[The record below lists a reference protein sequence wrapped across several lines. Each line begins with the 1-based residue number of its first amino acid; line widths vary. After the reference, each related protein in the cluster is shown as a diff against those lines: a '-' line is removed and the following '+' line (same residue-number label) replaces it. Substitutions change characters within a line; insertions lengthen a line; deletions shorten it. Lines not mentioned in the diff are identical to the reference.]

1 MWFLGRKW
9 FKGRRMRASDVE
21 LVVDLVLGESEPVRL
36 LRERIRH
43 LATFDAPGNPNV
55 PTLLLQGQ
63 TGTGKGL
70 VAHTIHTLGPR
81 AGARFVDVNCAA
93 IPESMLEA
101 ELFGFEAGA
110 FTDAKRAK
118 PGLFESASGGVLFL
132 DEIDSLPLS
141 LQGKILGAI
150 EDKQVR
156 RLGSLDARRIDVK
169 LIAATQQDLA
179 ALAAAGRFRADLYH
193 RLAVVVLAIPALR
206 ERGADIPLLA
216 EHFLDRFAAAHGT
229 TPRRLGEDARAW
241 LAAQPWP
248 GNVRELSHLMER
260 VTLLGTTPTIDAAL
274 LSTLATPGS
283 MAPPGAAPAP
293 PASRAPAP
301 ATDEDERTRI
311 EAALGRAGGNVA
323 AAARLLGIGRNALR
337 YRMRSLGIER
347 PRLDATTPA
356 TPVRPTA
363 APEPAATS
371 QASPVERK
379 PVAVLVVT
387 AEPAGDDEEGSADP
401 WTAARRWG
409 ERLADKLTGF
419 GGVLIERTPTRACA
433 VFGAPLALERAAER
447 ALHAAF
453 ALARLAD
460 ARGPRLR
467 MALHFGEVRVA
478 YGIESRELVVLPVA
492 DTMTLPERLQG
503 HAGPGEILVSEPVA
517 RRVAHRCRLT
527 AREVRLGPLDGDRV
541 TAHVATPA
549 TAPDPIGVPL
559 ATTLTPFIGRDGEL
573 EQVRHAFS
581 EAREGRGQ
589 VVFVA
594 GEAGIGKS
602 RLLAELQGHL
612 AGEPHE
618 WIIGRCTPYGTAT
631 PFLPIAEAV
640 RAYLGIEDRDDD
652 AAAAAKVASGLASFG
667 ADLAW
672 TIPLVQQLLA
682 LPVHDPRVA
691 EMDAVNRRSETSRA
705 LRELS
710 VRLASRTT
718 LVLVVED
725 LHWIDSDSEQYLT
738 FLAEA
743 VPASRILLLLTHRP
757 GYTHPF
763 GDRSYHQRVALRPLP
778 QAAVA
783 RMTES
788 VLGAGELP
796 PSLVGLIA
804 AKAEGNPFFV
814 EEVTRSLLEDGSIR
828 LEAQR
833 VVLARDLASLS
844 VPDTIQEVLIAR
856 LERLGGDA
864 RLALQIASVIGRE
877 FALRLLA
884 RLLEAGDR
892 VQVQVDE
899 LRSLELIYEKATR
912 PELAYMFKH
921 ALTHDVAYLS
931 VDVARRQALHRTIGT
946 AIEDLYADRLA
957 EHYETLAHHF
967 EAGEDWR
974 RAFTYHLRATEKAAE
989 SFASRSVILHAR
1001 AALAIADRLGNGAG
1015 VTERVGLLARL
1026 AVAQFYVSDFTAAGH
1041 SYRAAAALEP
1051 DPETR
1056 ALHTVSAASAFLW
1069 GHDYRRM
1076 ADELA
1081 TVDALVAI
1089 HPSPPAH
1096 AMAEGVRGFLAGVCR
1111 SDLAALERHVEMG
1124 LTVLR
1129 QRPHAAVEAALHQH
1143 LALAREWS
1151 GDFLRAIA
1159 SCERALLLA
1168 REARAPDVTI
1178 FATWFL
1184 GKSRCCL
1191 GDYDGALAVL
1201 GEAYDVS
1208 DRIGD
1213 RAWKSRLLN
1222 TTAWCLAEMQQPR
1235 LALDYNARAASL
1247 AADIGDDEIIINA
1260 AVNLAHNHLDL
1271 GDPEAALRHLASVEA
1286 HLGAADDPW
1295 MRWRYTLH
1303 VLHARA
1309 EYELRHGDP
1318 ARALELSAAE
1328 IEGARRHRA
1337 PKLEA
1342 RGLTLQGRVL
1352 LALGEGSRAAT
1363 PLGQAA
1369 TLAARVAY
1377 ARSGWE
1383 VPALLAE
1390 VARRQGHEAEANA
1403 HRERARAA
1411 ARRLATGL
1419 SDGALAS
1426 TLAAAPDRLRF

>member
-1 MWFLGRKW
+1 
-9 FKGRRMRASDVE
+9 
-21 LVVDLVLGESEPVRL
+21 
-36 LRERIRH
+36 
-43 LATFDAPGNPNV
+43 
-55 PTLLLQGQ
+55 
-63 TGTGKGL
+63 
-70 VAHTIHTLGPR
+70 
-81 AGARFVDVNCAA
+81 
-93 IPESMLEA
+93 
-101 ELFGFEAGA
+101 
-110 FTDAKRAK
+110 
-118 PGLFESASGGVLFL
+118 
-132 DEIDSLPLS
+132 
-141 LQGKILGAI
+141 
-150 EDKQVR
+150 
-156 RLGSLDARRIDVK
+156 
-169 LIAATQQDLA
+169 
-179 ALAAAGRFRADLYH
+179 
-193 RLAVVVLAIPALR
+193 
-206 ERGADIPLLA
+206 
-216 EHFLDRFAAAHGT
+216 
-229 TPRRLGEDARAW
+229 
-241 LAAQPWP
+241 
-248 GNVRELSHLMER
+248 MER

-274 LSTLATPGS
+274 LATLATPGS
-283 MAPPGAAPAP
+283 VALPGATPAVAASSAPAP
-293 PASRAPAP
+293 ET
-301 ATDEDERTRI
+301 TDDERTRI
-311 EAALGRAGGNVA
+311 EVALGRAGGNVA

-337 YRMRSLGIER
+337 YRMRSLGIDR
-347 PRLDATTPA
+347 PRLDAADPGGSA
-356 TPVRPTA
+356 PA
-363 APEPAATS
+363 APAPPAGASAPAAPRA
-371 QASPVERK
+371 ASPVERK
-379 PVAVLVVT
+379 PVAVLVVA
-387 AEPAGDDEEGSADP
+387 AEPAGDDEDGSADP
-401 WTAARRWG
+401 WTAARRWE

-419 GGVLIERTPTRACA
+419 GGVLVERTPTRACA

-460 ARGPRLR
+460 ARGRRLR

-478 YGIESRELVVLPVA
+478 YGTESRELVVLPVA

-527 AREVRLGPLDGDRV
+527 ARDVRLGPLDGDRV
-541 TAHVATPA
+541 TAHVATPL
-549 TAPDPIGVPL
+549 TAPGPSGVPL
-559 ATTLTPFIGRDGEL
+559 ATTLTPFVGRDGEL
-573 EQVRHAFS
+573 DQVRHAFA

-631 PFLPIAEAV
+631 PFLPIAEAL

-652 AAAAAKVASGLASFG
+652 AAAAAKVASGFASFG

-710 VRLASRTT
+710 LRLAGRTT

-743 VPASRILLLLTHRP
+743 VPAARILLLLTQRP

-796 PSLVGLIA
+796 ASLSGLIA

-814 EEVTRSLLEDGSIR
+814 EEVTRSLLEDGAIR
-828 LEAQR
+828 LEGQR
-833 VVLARDLASLS
+833 VVLAPDFASVS

-931 VDVARRQALHRTIGT
+931 VDASRRQALHRTIGT
-946 AIEDLYADRLA
+946 AIEELYADRLA

-967 EAGEDWR
+967 EAGDDWP
-974 RAFTYHLRATEKAAE
+974 RAFTYHRRATEKAAE

-1001 AALAIADRLGNGAG
+1001 AALAIADRLGDDVA
-1015 VTERVGLLARL
+1015 VAERVGLLARL

-1041 SYRAAAALEP
+1041 AYRAAAALEP
-1051 DPETR
+1051 DSDAR

-1069 GHDYRRM
+1069 GHDYQRT
-1076 ADELA
+1076 AEDLT
-1081 TVDALVAI
+1081 TVDALVAT
-1089 HPSPPAH
+1089 HPSPPAS
-1096 AMAEGVRGFLAGVCR
+1096 AMAEAIRGFMAGVCR
-1111 SDLAALERHVEMG
+1111 SDLAALERHVETG

-1129 QRPHAAVEAALHQH
+1129 RRPHAAIEAALHQH
-1143 LALAREWS
+1143 LALALEWS
-1151 GDFLRAIA
+1151 GDFLRAAA
-1159 SCERALLLA
+1159 SCERALVLA

-1191 GDYDGALAVL
+1191 GDYAGALAVL
-1201 GEAYDVS
+1201 REAYDVS

-1222 TTAWCLAEMQQPR
+1222 TTAWCLAEMEQPR

-1247 AADIGDDEIIINA
+1247 AADIGDDEIITNA

-1271 GDPEAALRHLASVEA
+1271 GDPDAALRHLVPIEA
-1286 HLGAADDPW
+1286 HLAGADDPW

-1328 IEGARRHRA
+1328 IEGARRHHA

-1352 LALGEGSRAAT
+1352 LALGEGPRAAT
-1363 PLGQAA
+1363 PLAQAA
-1369 TLAARVAY
+1369 TVAARVSY
-1377 ARSGWE
+1377 ARSAWE

-1390 VARRQGHEAEANA
+1390 VAHRRGREADATA

-1411 ARRLATGL
+1411 ARRLAARLT
-1419 SDGALAS
+1419 DGALAS
-1426 TLAAAPDRLRF
+1426 TLASAPDRLRF